1 MAATSRHT
9 LFTGGFA
16 ALEERFLSEVRT
28 LKEGDALRPVDV
40 LVGSNLLGVYLRRR
54 AAEALGGVANLR
66 LLTFLDLAR
75 ERVTAPDP
83 RPPLPTLGEE
93 LLARRALSETP
104 EGEIFKE
111 LRTRPS
117 TAGLVARTAADL
129 RGAGLAPRT
138 LREALP
144 AAAKSPDRAEF
155 LRKAAAVLARHEE
168 LRAAFSDADA
178 LLARAA
184 EAKGLP
190 RPEPLLVYG
199 LYDLGGVREALLAA
213 VAAERPVVAF
223 VPSDGEAEVDEPG
236 VPKVRAPLFAR
247 LLGVPAR
254 PFDGAAGAPPETSV
268 VVAPSELVEAREVVR
283 EVLRAVDDGV
293 PLHRIAV
300 LVRDPAR
307 QEPPLVAELAQRR
320 IPFFRPAGGGF
331 SRTPAARA
339 ALGLLELAASGG
351 DAEALLGLVD
361 VLEGLGLATPGARAR
376 AARALVQLRRH
387 GGWDDLRSRLARR
400 LAHRPPAEPGEAEGR
415 IARRDAL
422 VRRDVEALREVVDLL
437 SPLLP
442 DPAPASWKTWGER
455 LAAGVAP
462 LLEGRPGAEEV
473 AAAVTRLGELEKV
486 EPGALVAAADV
497 LPLLAASLEETPVRQ
512 GRFERDGLSLLSAV
526 SARGL
531 LFDVVLVPG
540 LVEQSFPRAGRPDPL
555 LFDDERAELSRVT
568 RRALAPRTGPRHARE
583 ERFLF
588 QLARG
593 AARRRLVLLAA
604 RREAATDRPRLL
616 SPFLL
621 EHLEER
627 AGRSLSEA
635 ELAGPGLA
643 SSLSL
648 RWIRLGAA
656 PGAGPPLD
664 ADEALRRALA
674 RAPKLRSALPP
685 GLEALRRA
693 LRRGRAR
700 SEPRFTEYEGR
711 LSRAPLRLRL
721 GERAFS
727 PSRLERLAACA
738 YRAFLQDALGLAAP
752 EEAPAELALDGR
764 TTGELAHSAL
774 EAAAKAALERG
785 APLGDVLLA
794 RADAEAARVLD
805 RFLADWEIDLPP
817 VLADVAAER
826 LAALLRAV
834 AALER
839 SRPAPLPL
847 AGGEVRFG
855 PGTGAEPAAGE
866 GPLRVAL
873 NGRIDRLDRDGA
885 AARVVDYKLSR
896 PDPFG
901 ARNKKGWRIVGGEK
915 VQLAAYALAARALGA
930 TEVSSE
936 YLFVFSD
943 RKGAEPEALSV
954 AFDAAETSEAV
965 ASLHRAVGLLD
976 ATLRQGDLLPRTTSL
991 STRGSHCSFCDVAA
1005 VCGPGHARVYD
1016 AKREAER
1023 LARPSAPLFA
1033 LEEVP

>member
-16 ALEERFLSEVRT
+16 ALEERFLAEVRA
-28 LKEGDALRPVDV
+28 LKQGDPLRPVDV

-54 AAEALGGVANLR
+54 AADALGGVANLR
-66 LLTFLDLAR
+66 FLTFVDLAR
-75 ERVTAPDP
+75 ERVAAPDP
-83 RPPLPTLGEE
+83 RPPLPPLGEE
-93 LLARRALSETP
+93 LVARRALSETP
-104 EGEIFKE
+104 EAEVFKE

-129 RGAGLAPRT
+129 RGAGLGPGT
-138 LREALP
+138 LRDVLP

-155 LRKAAAVLARHEE
+155 LRDVAAVLARHEE

-184 EAKGLP
+184 GAKAPP

-199 LYDLGGVREALLAA
+199 LYDLGGVREALLSA

-254 PFDGAAGAPPETSV
+254 PPGAAGAPPETAV

-307 QEPPLVAELAQRR
+307 QEPALVAELAQRG
-320 IPFFRPAGGGF
+320 IPFFRPAGGSF

-339 ALGLLELAASGG
+339 ALGLLELSASGD
-351 DAEALLGLVD
+351 DAEVLLGLVD
-361 VLEGLGLATPGARAR
+361 VLEGLGLASPGVRAR

-387 GGWDDLRSRLARR
+387 AGWDDLRSRIARR

-415 IARRDAL
+415 IVRRDAF

-442 DPAPASWKTWGER
+442 DTAPASWRTWGGR
-455 LAAGVAP
+455 IAAGVAP

-473 AAAVTRLGELEKV
+473 AAAVSRLGELEEV
-486 EPGALVAAADV
+486 EPGARLEPSDV
-497 LPLLAASLEETPVRQ
+497 VPLLAASLEETPVRQ

-540 LVEQSFPRAGRPDPL
+540 LVEQSFPRAGHPDPL

-635 ELAGPGLA
+635 ELPGPGLA

-656 PGAGPPLD
+656 PSAGPPLD
-664 ADEALRRALA
+664 ADEALRRALG

-685 GLEALRRA
+685 GLEPLSRA

-711 LSRAPLRLRL
+711 LSRAPLRLCL
-721 GERAFS
+721 GERAVS

-785 APLGDVLLA
+785 APFGDVLLA
-794 RADAEAARVLD
+794 RADAEAVRVL
-805 RFLADWEIDLPP
+805 RAFLADWEIDLPP
-817 VLADVAAER
+817 VLAEVAEER

-839 SRPAPLPL
+839 TRPAPLPL
-847 AGGEVRFG
+847 AEGEVRFG
-855 PGTGAEPAAGE
+855 PGTKAEPAAGE
-866 GPLRVAL
+866 GPPRVAL
-873 NGRIDRLDRDGA
+873 NGRIDRLDRDGGS
-885 AARVVDYKLSR
+885 ARVVDYKLGR

-901 ARNKKGWRIVGGEK
+901 TRNKKGWRIVGGEK

-930 TEVSSE
+930 TDVSSE
-936 YLFVFSD
+936 FLFVFSD
-943 RKGAEPEALSV
+943 RKGAEPEALSI
-954 AFDAAETSEAV
+954 AFDGAETEEAV
-965 ASLHRAVGLLD
+965 ASFHRAVGLLD
-976 ATLRQGDLLPRTTSL
+976 ATVRTGDLLPRTASL
-991 STRGSHCSFCDVAA
+991 SLRGSACASCDVAA

-1023 LARPSAPLFA
+1023 LARPAAPLFV
-1033 LEEVP
+1033 LEEIP

>member
-16 ALEERFLSEVRT
+16 ALEERFLEEVCS
-28 LKEGDALRPVDV
+28 LKEEDPLRPVDV

-66 LLTFLDLAR
+66 FLTFLDLAR
-75 ERVTAPDP
+75 ERVIARDQ
-83 RPPLPTLGEE
+83 RPPLPPLGEE
-93 LLARRALSETP
+93 LLARRALAETP
-104 EGEIFKE
+104 EAEVFKD
-111 LRTRPS
+111 LRPRPS

-129 RGAGLAPRT
+129 RGAGLAPAS

-155 LRKAAAVLARHEE
+155 LRDVAAVLARHEE
-168 LRAAFSDADA
+168 LRSAFSDADA

-184 EAKGLP
+184 EASAP
-190 RPEPLLVYG
+190 TRAEPLLVYG
-199 LYDLGGVREALLAA
+199 LYDLGGVREALLSA
-213 VAAERPVVAF
+213 VAAERPVFAF
-223 VPSDGEAEVDEPG
+223 VPSDGEAEVDEAG
-236 VPKVRAPLFAR
+236 VPKVRAPLFER
-247 LLGVPAR
+247 LLDVPAR
-254 PFDGAAGAPPETSV
+254 SPGAAGAPPETDV

-283 EVLRAVDDGV
+283 EILRAVDDGI

-307 QEPPLVAELAQRR
+307 QEPALVAELAQRQL
-320 IPFFRPAGGGF
+320 PFFRPAGGGF

-339 ALGLLELAASGG
+339 ALGLLELSASGA

-361 VLEGLGLATPGARAR
+361 VLEALGLAPPGRRAR

-387 GGWDDLRSRLARR
+387 AGWDDLKGRIARR

-442 DPAPASWKTWGER
+442 DPAPASWRTWGER
-455 LAAGVAP
+455 IASAVAP
-462 LLEGRPGAEEV
+462 LLEGQSGAEEV
-473 AAAVTRLGELEKV
+473 AAATSRLGELEEV
-486 EPGALVAAADV
+486 EPRARLEASDV

-588 QLARG
+588 HLARG

-627 AGRSLSEA
+627 ARRSLSEA
-635 ELAGPGLA
+635 ELADSALA
-643 SSLSL
+643 PSLSL

-656 PGAGPPLD
+656 PAAGPPLD

-685 GLEALRRA
+685 GLEALGRA

-727 PSRLERLAACA
+727 PSRLERLATCA
-738 YRAFLQDALGLAAP
+738 YRGFLQDALGLAAP

-774 EAAAKAALERG
+774 EAAAKAALERR

-794 RADAEAARVLD
+794 RADAEAARVLE

-817 VLADVAAER
+817 VLAEVAAAR

-839 SRPAPLPL
+839 TRPAPLPL
-847 AGGEVRFG
+847 AGCEVGFG
-855 PGTGAEPAAGE
+855 PGTGAEPGAGE
-866 GPLRVAL
+866 DPLRVPLA
-873 NGRIDRLDRDGA
+873 GRIDRLDRDGA
-885 AARVVDYKLSR
+885 TARVVDYKLSR

-901 ARNKKGWRIVGGEK
+901 TRNRKGWRIVGGER

-930 TEVSSE
+930 TEISSE

-954 AFDAAETSEAV
+954 AFDAAETEEAV
-965 ASLHRAVGLLD
+965 ASFHRAVALLD
-976 ATLRQGDLLPRTTSL
+976 ATVRSGDLLPRTESL
-991 STRGSHCSFCDVAA
+991 STRGSQCSFCDVAA

-1016 AKREAER
+1016 AKREAEQ
-1023 LARPSAPLFA
+1023 LARPAAPLFA
-1033 LEEVP
+1033 LEEIP